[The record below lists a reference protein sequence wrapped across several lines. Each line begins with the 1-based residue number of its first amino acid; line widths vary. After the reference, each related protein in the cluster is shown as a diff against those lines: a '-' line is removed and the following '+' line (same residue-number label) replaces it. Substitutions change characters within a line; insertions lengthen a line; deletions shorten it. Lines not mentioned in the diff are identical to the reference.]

1 VSPSLSHV
9 ALRSKSLSLEPLSV
23 RIGASLLGLSKHAT
37 QTLGLASNGHWIG
50 STGISDRRLDF
61 SRHMAPSGDL
71 ASVTQSTGE
80 VLSRIVNEFSADWIE
95 KDLYKW
101 LRDTVTYATTVALY
115 GPQSPLAIDR
125 TLIEDVWYVQLPP
138 TQEVRLTFFKDIR

>member
-1 VSPSLSHV
+1 
-9 ALRSKSLSLEPLSV
+9 
-23 RIGASLLGLSKHAT
+23 
-37 QTLGLASNGHWIG
+37 
-50 STGISDRRLDF
+50 
-61 SRHMAPSGDL
+61 MAPSGDL